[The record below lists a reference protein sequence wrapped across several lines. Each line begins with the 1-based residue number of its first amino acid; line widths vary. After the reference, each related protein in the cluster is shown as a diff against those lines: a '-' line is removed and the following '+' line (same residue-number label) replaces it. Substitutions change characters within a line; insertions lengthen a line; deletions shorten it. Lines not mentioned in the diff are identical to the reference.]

1 MPLDPRGHRRI
12 LDIPVIFFQ
21 AHGTRVWLMCL
32 EKNPV
37 YSHTLSGSACVPFAN
52 QKSRFRRFSSA
63 PHSSESKC
71 SGGHCAFQF
80 ANARKPRAGA
90 GAGQSLWGERISVSS
105 TRRGAGNHHNHRL
118 TRQGNRMRFPEEPR
132 VRFPLPDPIGSLDF
146 WSLNGNAA
154 KALRRISTQS
164 KTLARPT

>member
-1 MPLDPRGHRRI
+1 MPLDARGHRRI

-32 EKNPV
+32 ENNPV
-37 YSHTLSGSACVPFAN
+37 YSRTLSGSACVPFAN

-63 PHSSESKC
+63 PRSSESKC
-71 SGGHCAFQF
+71 SGGALRLSV
-80 ANARKPRAGA
+80 RKCTKAPGGCR
-90 GAGQSLWGERISVSS
+90 SWPVWGERISVSS

-146 WSLNGNAA
+146 WSLDGNAA
-154 KALRRISTQS
+154 KALCGISTQS

>member
-1 MPLDPRGHRRI
+1 MPLDARGHRRI

-32 EKNPV
+32 ENNPV
-37 YSHTLSGSACVPFAN
+37 YSRTLSGSACVPFAN

-118 TRQGNRMRFPEEPR
+118 MRQGNRTRFPEEPR
-132 VRFPLPDPIGSLDF
+132 VRFPLRDPIGSLDF
-146 WSLNGNAA
+146 WSLDGNAA
-154 KALRRISTQS
+154 KALRGISIQS

>member
-1 MPLDPRGHRRI
+1 MSLDPRGHRRI

-32 EKNPV
+32 ENNSV
-37 YSHTLSGSACVPFAN
+37 YSRTLSGSACVPFAN
-52 QKSRFRRFSSA
+52 QRAASVASV
-63 PHSSESKC
+63 PPCVDSESKC
-71 SGGHCAFQF
+71 SGGHCAFEF
-80 ANARKPRAGA
+80 ANARRPRAGA

-146 WSLNGNAA
+146 WSLDGDAA
-154 KALRRISTQS
+154 KALRGISTPS